1 MEEQHAA
8 NIYSAPSRIH
18 GTGIIAGRA
27 FRAGERIA
35 KRNIVRDVTPDAPLR
50 PDDGEYEHHCDW
62 LADGRQVLL
71 GVPDRYLNHACEP
84 NSYIRETDGVQYIY
98 ACRDIAP
105 GEELTNDYCMY
116 SEGDVVWQCNCGALT
131 CRRTVHS
138 DYFHLPLLKQ
148 AEYLPLQ
155 PKWFLAERRAEFD
168 ALRVRIRDLGIT
180 PVTALHERL
189 HSEEHEQSQ
198 SESQPQGRASA
209 RRIIDDPRDL
219 TEDTAR
225 RLVDALDRSGAMAP
239 IRRIRGNQI
248 ASAILGAI
256 GLALFIVGVENAAS
270 DIPVLSNA
278 YASIIVGLLLL
289 AITGALLARLRG
301 H

>member
-1 MEEQHAA
+1 MTAMTADIHA
-8 NIYSAPSRIH
+8 APSRIH

-27 FRAGERIA
+27 FNTGERIA

-62 LADGRQVLL
+62 LAGGRQVLL

-84 NSYIRETDGVQYIY
+84 NSYIRELEGVQYTY
-98 ACRDIAP
+98 AYRDIAA
-105 GEELTNDYCMY
+105 GDELTNDYCMY

-131 CRRTVHS
+131 CRRTIHS
-138 DYFHLPLLKQ
+138 DYFHLPLPKQ

-155 PKWFLAERRAEFD
+155 PGWFLAERHAEFD
-168 ALRVRIRDLGIT
+168 ALRARMDDLGT
-180 PVTALHERL
+180 TAAPPPQEDGAR
-189 HSEEHEQSQ
+189 EPQP
-198 SESQPQGRASA
+198 QPQGGA
-209 RRIIDDPRDL
+209 RRIIDDPREL
-219 TEDTAR
+219 SEETAR
-225 RLVDALDRSGAMAP
+225 RLVDALDRTGAMAP
-239 IRRIRGNQI
+239 IRRIRGNQV

-256 GLALFIVGVENAAS
+256 GLALFIVGVENAAA

-289 AITGALLARLRG
+289 AITGALLTRLRG